1 MSDFNEIINSE
12 KPTLVDFF
20 ATWCG
25 PCQMLSPILE
35 SVSTEVGDTAKVLK
49 VDIEKNMDFARQYNV
64 RSVPTLIIFKEGKEV
79 WRKSGLTEKNV
90 LVESINNVI

>member
-20 ATWCG
+20 AVWCS

-35 SVSTEVGDTAKVLK
+35 EVSIEVGDTAKVLK

>member
-20 ATWCG
+20 ATWCS

-35 SVSTEVGDTAKVLK
+35 EVSSEVGDTTKVLK

>member
-12 KPTLVDFF
+12 KPTLVDFY

-35 SVSTEVGDTAKVLK
+35 NVSTEVGDSAKVLK
-49 VDIEKNMDFARQYNV
+49 VDIEKIWILPENMV
-64 RSVPTLIIFKEGKEV
+64 LEV
-79 WRKSGLTEKNV
+79 YQH
-90 LVESINNVI
+90 

>member
-35 SVSTEVGDTAKVLK
+35 EVSSEVGDTAKVLK

>member
-1 MSDFNEIINSE
+1 
-12 KPTLVDFF
+12 
-20 ATWCG
+20 
-25 PCQMLSPILE
+25 
-35 SVSTEVGDTAKVLK
+35 
-49 VDIEKNMDFARQYNV
+49 MDFARQYNV

>member
-1 MSDFNEIINSE
+1 MENFYNIINSE

-20 ATWCG
+20 AVWCS

-35 SVSTEVGDTAKVLK
+35 EVSIEVGDTAKVLK
-49 VDIEKNMDFARQYNV
+49 VDVEENMDFARQYNV

>member
-35 SVSTEVGDTAKVLK
+35 EVSSEVGDTAKVLK

-79 WRKSGLTEKNV
+79 WRSTGISEKNV

>member
-35 SVSTEVGDTAKVLK
+35 EVSSEVGDTAKVLK

-64 RSVPTLIIFKEGKEV
+64 RSVPTLILFKEGKEV
-79 WRKSGLTEKNV
+79 WRQTGLTQKNV
-90 LVESINNVI
+90 LVETINRAI

>member
-35 SVSTEVGDTAKVLK
+35 EVSSEVGDTAKVLK
-49 VDIEKNMDFARQYNV
+49 VDIEIDYRNENSKFSFQEKFSYNNQSNKFEFEQYKKK
-64 RSVPTLIIFKEGKEV
+64 RYSIF
-79 WRKSGLTEKNV
+79 S
-90 LVESINNVI
+90 

>member
-1 MSDFNEIINSE
+1 MTDFNEIINSE

-35 SVSTEVGDTAKVLK
+35 EVSSEVGDTAKVLK

-79 WRKSGLTEKNV
+79 WRKTGLTEKNV

>member
-20 ATWCG
+20 ATWCS

-79 WRKSGLTEKNV
+79 WRKTGLTDKNV
-90 LVESINNVI
+90 LVESINKAI

>member
-1 MSDFNEIINSE
+1 MENFYNIINSE

-20 ATWCG
+20 AVWCS

-35 SVSTEVGDTAKVLK
+35 EVSSEVGDTAKVLK

>member
-20 ATWCG
+20 TTWCG

-35 SVSTEVGDTAKVLK
+35 EVSIEVGDTAKVLK

>member
-12 KPTLVDFF
+12 KPTLVDFY

-35 SVSTEVGDTAKVLK
+35 SVSTEVGDSAKVLK

>member
-35 SVSTEVGDTAKVLK
+35 EVSSEVGDTAKVLK

-79 WRKSGLTEKNV
+79 WRKTGLTDKNV

>member
-20 ATWCG
+20 ATWCS

-35 SVSTEVGDTAKVLK
+35 EVSSEVGDTAKVLK
-49 VDIEKNMDFARQYNV
+49 VDIEKNMDFAGQYNV

>member
-35 SVSTEVGDTAKVLK
+35 EVSSEVGDTAKVLK
-49 VDIEKNMDFARQYNV
+49 VDIEENMDFARQYNV

>member
-1 MSDFNEIINSE
+1 MENFYDIINSE

-20 ATWCG
+20 ATWCS

-49 VDIEKNMDFARQYNV
+49 VDIEKNMDFAREYGV
-64 RSVPTLIIFKEGKEV
+64 RSVPTLILFKEGKEV
-79 WRKSGLTEKNV
+79 WRQAGLTQKTV
-90 LVESINNVI
+90 LVETIKKAI

>member
-1 MSDFNEIINSE
+1 MTDFNEIINSE

-35 SVSTEVGDTAKVLK
+35 EVSTEVGDTAKVLK
-49 VDIEKNMDFARQYNV
+49 VDVEENMDFARQYNV

>member
-35 SVSTEVGDTAKVLK
+35 EVSSEVGDTAKVLK

-79 WRKSGLTEKNV
+79 WRKTGLTDKNV
-90 LVESINNVI
+90 LVESINKVI

>member
-35 SVSTEVGDTAKVLK
+35 EVSIEVGDTAKVLK
-49 VDIEKNMDFARQYNV
+49 VDVEENMDFARQYNV

>member
-1 MSDFNEIINSE
+1 MENFYDIINSE

-20 ATWCG
+20 AVWCS

-79 WRKSGLTEKNV
+79 WRKTGLTEKNV

>member
-49 VDIEKNMDFARQYNV
+49 VDIEKNMDFAIQYNV

>member
-1 MSDFNEIINSE
+1 MENFYDIINSE

-20 ATWCG
+20 AVWCS
-25 PCQMLSPILE
+25 PCQMWSPILE

-79 WRKSGLTEKNV
+79 WRKTGLTDKNV